1 VETSPFVLGSN
12 TIAHNALVDDFI
24 CQFSSRNSREWRLM
38 SDPSEVTSKKR
49 QAFVLRIAPSEV
61 DRVDE
66 ALKSNELII
75 GWSLA
80 KGLLN
85 KKLNEWTE
93 FRQII
98 HDAYYSEDK
107 DHRRSGS
114 AAGHMWRFRG
124 MPTNALVVVPHAS
137 KFYVAEVTSN
147 EAYYDETKVA
157 DDTSHRR
164 PVKWLNECKPI
175 PRSLARAALQSRM
188 KIQGTCASAEDL
200 LDEIIEVLELAQK
213 GKVPTFEADLR
224 SLLVKETIREI
235 RRGRIDSYKFES
247 LIKTV
252 LESLG
257 ATNTR
262 IVPRSQ
268 DKGADILA
276 NFSLANTFVF
286 KLAVQA
292 KHWQNEPP
300 VSKRDID
307 QLVQGMEAEGTQLG
321 WFITSGSFTEE
332 AEKYSR
338 TLLETRGYRIELID
352 GPHLATLIVEGGLAK
367 LVTEV
372 DQMERG

>member
-1 VETSPFVLGSN
+1 
-12 TIAHNALVDDFI
+12 
-24 CQFSSRNSREWRLM
+24 
-38 SDPSEVTSKKR
+38 
-49 QAFVLRIAPSEV
+49 
-61 DRVDE
+61 
-66 ALKSNELII
+66 
-75 GWSLA
+75 
-80 KGLLN
+80 
-85 KKLNEWTE
+85 
-93 FRQII
+93 
-98 HDAYYSEDK
+98 
-107 DHRRSGS
+107 
-114 AAGHMWRFRG
+114 
-124 MPTNALVVVPHAS
+124 
-137 KFYVAEVTSN
+137 
-147 EAYYDETKVA
+147 
-157 DDTSHRR
+157 
-164 PVKWLNECKPI
+164 
-175 PRSLARAALQSRM
+175 M

-224 SLLVKETIREI
+224 SLLVKVTVREI
-235 RRGRIDSYKFES
+235 RSGRIDSYKFES

>member
-1 VETSPFVLGSN
+1 
-12 TIAHNALVDDFI
+12 
-24 CQFSSRNSREWRLM
+24 M

-49 QAFVLRIAPSEV
+49 QAFVLRIAPSGV

-80 KGLLN
+80 KGLL
-85 KKLNEWTE
+85 KKELQWTE

-98 HDAYYSEDK
+98 HDTYSSEDK
-107 DHRRSGS
+107 DHRWSGS
-114 AAGHMWRFRG
+114 AAGHMWRFVRE
-124 MPTNALVVVPHAS
+124 MQTNALVVVPHAS
-137 KFYVAEVTSN
+137 KFYVAEVTG

-157 DDTSHRR
+157 DDTSYRK
-164 PVKWLNECKPI
+164 PIKWLNECKPI
-175 PRSLARAALQSRM
+175 PRSSARAALQSRM

-224 SLLVKETIREI
+224 SLLVKETVREI
-235 RRGRIDSYKFES
+235 RSGRIDSYKFES

-286 KLAVQA
+286 RLAVQA